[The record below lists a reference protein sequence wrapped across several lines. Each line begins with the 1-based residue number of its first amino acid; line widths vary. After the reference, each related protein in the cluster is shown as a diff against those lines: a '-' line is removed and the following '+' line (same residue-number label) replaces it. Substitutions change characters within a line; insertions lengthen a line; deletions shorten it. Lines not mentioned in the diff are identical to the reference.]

1 MKNFKKMIDSLP
13 SATKIRVT
21 GIGYKCGFDV
31 TCEVRD
37 VAIYR
42 DGRVSILNPV
52 GKTCEVL
59 HTYMPEIRS
68 CEIVHERIET
78 EVQVYPLPVWISP
91 NEPVDDFGYPIKC
104 RD

>member
-13 SATKIRVT
+13 PATKIRVT

-37 VAIYR
+37 VAIYK

-52 GKTCEVL
+52 GKTCKVL

-68 CEIVHERIET
+68 CEIVHERIEP
-78 EVQVYPLPVWISP
+78 EVWISP
-91 NEPVDDFGYPIKC
+91 NEPVDDFGYPLKC

>member
-21 GIGYKCGFDV
+21 GIGYKCGFDI

-37 VAIYR
+37 VAIYK
-42 DGRVSILNPV
+42 DGRVAINNPV
-52 GKTCEVL
+52 GKPCVVL

-68 CEIVHERIET
+68 CEIVHGFLQPE
-78 EVQVYPLPVWISP
+78 VWISP